1 LSAIAELGLTWWTI
15 GLQRTFPMLLPSV
28 RTDLVVSP
36 RPNGE
41 GVLVYDPATDT
52 GHVLEGVTAAVF
64 AACNGTSDI
73 AAIEAHVAEVT
84 GAIADPAAVDAA
96 IDHLSAAGL
105 LDEPKGISRRVL
117 IGGLIAGAAAV
128 AIAPVITS
136 VARPRKVSAQV
147 PDSVDPKSATT
158 AAGTPVEIPLSSVN
172 FDPTRTVYWNVDQP
186 AHGTVTVTNTSS
198 GGVNTGAYA
207 TYTPNPGYSGPDS
220 FSYVAGEC
228 YSGVGVYTYTAP
240 SAAQAACPAGKYI
253 GGTFIPSAL
262 VSITVTPTPTTTT
275 TTPATTTTTTLP
287 TDESTPKYTG

>member
-1 LSAIAELGLTWWTI
+1 
-15 GLQRTFPMLLPSV
+15 MLMPSV

-73 AAIEAHVAEVT
+73 AAIEAHVAEAI
-84 GAIADPAAVDAA
+84 GAIADPAVVDAA

-136 VARPRKVSAQV
+136 VARPRKASAQI
-147 PDSVDPKSATT
+147 PPAVDPKSATT
-158 AAGTPVEIPLSSVN
+158 AAGTPVQIPLSSVG
-172 FDPTRTVYWNVDQP
+172 FDATRTVYWNVDQP

-228 YSGVGVYTYTAP
+228 SSPGVYTYTAP
-240 SAAQAACPAGKYI
+240 PAAQASCPAEKFI
-253 GGTFIPSAL
+253 GGTWIGAAL

-275 TTPATTTTTTLP
+275 TTPATTTTLP

>member
-1 LSAIAELGLTWWTI
+1 
-15 GLQRTFPMLLPSV
+15 MLMPTV
-28 RTDLVVSP
+28 RSDLVVSP

-52 GHVLEGVTAAVF
+52 GHVLEGVAAAVF
-64 AACNGTSDI
+64 AACNGTADI
-73 AAIEAHVAEVT
+73 AAIEAHVAEAT

-117 IGGLIAGAAAV
+117 LGGLIAGAAAV

-136 VARPRKVSAQV
+136 VARPRKASAQI
-147 PDSVDPKSATT
+147 PPAVDPKSATT
-158 AAGTPVEIPLSSVN
+158 AAGTPVEIPLSSVGY
-172 FDPTRTVYWNVDQP
+172 DPTRTVYWNVDQP

-198 GGVNTGAYA
+198 GGMNTGAYA
-207 TYTPNPGYSGPDS
+207 TYTPDPGYSGPDS
-220 FSYVAGEC
+220 FNYVAGEC
-228 YSGVGVYTYTAP
+228 YAAVGTTTYLAP
-240 SAAQAACPAGKYI
+240 PAAQAACPSAYAII
-253 GGTFIPSAL
+253 GTYIPSAL

-275 TTPATTTTTTLP
+275 TTTAPATTTTLP

>member
-1 LSAIAELGLTWWTI
+1 MVDYHPRKDIL
-15 GLQRTFPMLLPSV
+15 PMLKPVV

-41 GVLVYDPATDT
+41 GVLVYDPTNDT
-52 GHVLEGVTAAVF
+52 GHVLVGVTAAVF
-64 AACNGTSDI
+64 AACNGTADI
-73 AAIEAHVAEVT
+73 AVIEARVAEAT

-96 IDHLSAAGL
+96 IDQLSAAGL

-136 VARPRKVSAQV
+136 VARPRKASAQAAS
-147 PDSVDPKSATT
+147 SVDPKTATT
-158 AAGTPVEIPLSSVN
+158 PADTSVQIPLSSVG
-172 FDPTRTVYWNVDQP
+172 FDATRTVYWNVDQP
-186 AHGTVTVTNTSS
+186 AYGTVTVTNTSS
-198 GGVNTGAYA
+198 GGMNTGAYA

-220 FSYVAGEC
+220 FSYVAGQC
-228 YSGVGVYTYTAP
+228 SSPGVYTYIAP
-240 SAAQAACPAGKYI
+240 TAAQDSCPAGSFI
-253 GGTFIPSAL
+253 GGTYIGAAL

-275 TTPATTTTTTLP
+275 TTTPATTTTLP